1 MRTILPVL
9 ILALVACSDKKADK
23 CEAARDRVLGW
34 QAELSK
40 AAIGAEPPE
49 RRAELEKEAETEMAQ
64 FKAKFVDA
72 CKKAK
77 GLDMTC
83 FDSKEKGKDPACKTA
98 LEPLW
103 KEIYG
108 K

>member
-1 MRTILPVL
+1 MILPL
-9 ILALVACSDKKADK
+9 LLLAVAACKDKKASQ

-34 QAELSK
+34 QAELTK
-40 AAIGAEPPE
+40 AAIGGEAPAE
-49 RRAELEKEAETEMAQ
+49 RAELEKQAEAERAQ
-64 FKAKFVDA
+64 FEARFVDT
-72 CKKAK
+72 CKRAD

-83 FDSKEKGKDPACKTA
+83 FDSKDKGKDPACQKA

-103 KEIYG
+103 KQIYA